1 MPDILTVTSPYDR
14 HFIRE
19 FPLADEKEIEKTLA
33 VAHGLFRDP
42 SKWLPKY
49 QRIAILEKLATVMES
64 QVEELTMMAAEEGGK
79 PYKDSKVEV
88 LRAING
94 VKLAVA
100 EMYHLRGEEIPMGMT
115 AASVNRLAFTTR
127 EPIGVVLSIS
137 AFNHPLNLVVH
148 QVIPALAAGCPVIV
162 KPASTTP
169 VSCFNL
175 VRLLKGCGL
184 PDGWCTA
191 LVCRRELAEKLAA
204 DPRIGYMTFIGSHEV
219 GWKLKN
225 LLAPGTRFAL
235 EHGGVAPV
243 IVDGTAGIDEI
254 VPLIAKGGFYHAG
267 QVCVSVQKVFVH
279 RSKARELAGKLAE
292 EADKLIVG
300 DPLDPATDIGPMIA
314 ESEAQRVQ
322 EWVEEAISSGAELV
336 QSSKF
341 KVQSSKCKSKI
352 KSSNRPIV
360 QSSNRQIVQSP
371 NRQIVQSPNRPI
383 VLFAP
388 PDSAKVSREEVF
400 GPVICVY
407 PFDDLGD
414 AVARANSLR
423 YAFQAAVFTQNINT
437 ALEAAQRLNASA
449 VMINDHTAFRVDWMP
464 FGGRDESGIGT
475 GGIPYTMREMT
486 REKLIVFKS

>member
-19 FPLADEKEIEKTLA
+19 FPLADDKEIEKTLA
-33 VAHGLFRDP
+33 VA
-42 SKWLPKY
+42 
-49 QRIAILEKLATVMES
+49 T
-64 QVEELTMMAAEEGGK
+64 
-79 PYKDSKVEV
+79 
-88 LRAING
+88 
-94 VKLAVA
+94 
-100 EMYHLRGEEIPMGMT
+100 
-115 AASVNRLAFTTR
+115 
-127 EPIGVVLSIS
+127 
-137 AFNHPLNLVVH
+137 
-148 QVIPALAAGCPVIV
+148 GCPAIV

>member
-19 FPLADEKEIEKTLA
+19 FPLADENEIEKILT
-33 VAHGLFRDP
+33 VAYDLFRDQ
-42 SKWLPKY
+42 SKWLLKF
-49 QRIAILEKLATVMES
+49 QRIAILEKLAALMETK
-64 QVEELTMMAAEEGGK
+64 VEELTRMAAEEGGK

-100 EMYHLRGEEIPMGMT
+100 ELYHLRGEEIPMGMT

-127 EPIGVVLSIS
+127 EPIGVVLAIS
-137 AFNHPLNLVVH
+137 AFNHPLNLIVH
-148 QVIPALAAGCPVIV
+148 QVIPAVATGCPVIV

-175 VRLLKGCGL
+175 VQMLKESGL

-204 DPRIGYMTFIGSHEV
+204 DSRIGYMTFIGSHKV

-225 LLAPGTRFAL
+225 MLAPGTRFAL

-243 IVDGTAGIDEI
+243 IVDETANIDEI
-254 VPLIAKGGFYHAG
+254 VQPIAKGGFYHAG

-279 RSKARELAGKLAE
+279 ESKARELAEKLAA

-300 DPLDPATDIGPMIA
+300 DPLDPGTDIGPMIA
-314 ESEAQRVQ
+314 ESEGQRVQ
-322 EWVEEAISSGAELV
+322 EWIEEAVSSGAEIV

-341 KVQSSKCKSKI
+341 EVQSEKFKVQSANPTSIQNSKFNIQHFLPSYH
-352 KSSNRPIV
+352 
-360 QSSNRQIVQSP
+360 
-371 NRQIVQSPNRPI
+371 PI

-407 PFDDLGD
+407 PYSEIGD
-414 AVARANSLR
+414 AISRANSLR
-423 YAFQAAVFTQNINT
+423 YAFQAAIFTQNINT
-437 ALEAAQRLNASA
+437 ALEAAKKLNASS